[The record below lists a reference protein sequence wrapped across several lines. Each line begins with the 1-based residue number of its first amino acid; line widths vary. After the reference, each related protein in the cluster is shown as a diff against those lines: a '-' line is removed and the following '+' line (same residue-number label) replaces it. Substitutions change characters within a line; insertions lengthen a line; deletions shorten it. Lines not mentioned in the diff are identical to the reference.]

1 MASGSISNL
10 PYKQQNRLKEPAN
23 PAKWHSFVAEKG
35 IEDQIQ
41 LILNYADGTIEEIQK
56 MDADQ
61 IGKLNELAGIM
72 GKGLTDNKFNEQ
84 DVPLEV
90 RSACF
95 KLMAVLKQ
103 KGGSRRSRKQRS
115 RKQRSR
121 KQRRSNNS
129 RNNSRSRR

>member
-10 PYKQQNRLKEPAN
+10 PYIQQNRLKEPAN

-35 IEDQIQ
+35 IKDQIQ

-95 KLMAVLKQ
+95 KLMTVLKQ
-103 KGGSRRSRKQRS
+103 KGGSRRQRS

-121 KQRRSNNS
+121 RQRSRKQ